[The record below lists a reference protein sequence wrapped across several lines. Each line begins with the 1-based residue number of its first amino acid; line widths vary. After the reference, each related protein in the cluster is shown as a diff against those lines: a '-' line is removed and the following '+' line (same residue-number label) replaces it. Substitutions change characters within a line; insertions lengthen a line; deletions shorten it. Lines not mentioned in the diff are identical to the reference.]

1 MVTISPIRTKT
12 HQWGGIR
19 WRILLSFIL
28 IVGVSFAVA
37 AGSLT
42 GLISEYLY
50 KQRAHEDSLSAE
62 KLATAVAPLF
72 QFTDTAELNEILN
85 EAAVELG
92 GRFIVLDMDGKV
104 QADTMNQLCGTRL
117 PLPETLDV
125 LVNGMKESYGVH
137 HLDAAGSPVA
147 NEGETEYAAYSVA
160 RIVGTRG
167 SLGALLYVSPVQDM
181 IDSLNKVEMQLV
193 RIFLVVAL
201 AAMVLALVLGH
212 LITKPVTELSRT
224 MSKMGK
230 GDLSVRVPVKG
241 SGELRDLAVNYNI
254 MANQLESL
262 DKSRSQFVS
271 NASHEL
277 KTPLTTM
284 KILLESMLYQGD
296 MPQQLQQE
304 FLKDMNHEIDR
315 LTGIVTDLLSLTQ
328 MDSHTMTLKKESV
341 DLTELTHET
350 ERLLRPMAEKRH
362 QSLTADV
369 APDVWT
375 EGDRNKLAQIL
386 YNLTDNA
393 LKYTPDYGKVHIMLD
408 LDAGHPRWTVS
419 DNGVGIPEEDQKHI
433 FERFYRVD
441 KARSRDT
448 GGTGLG
454 LSIVRQLVHL
464 HGGTISVESEPGRG
478 TAFTVLLNAGGEKT
492 EWNE

>member
-1 MVTISPIRTKT
+1 M
-12 HQWGGIR
+12 
-19 WRILLSFIL
+19 

-72 QFTDTAELNEILN
+72 QFTQTSELSETLN
-85 EAAVELG
+85 EAAEDLG
-92 GRFIVLDMDGKV
+92 GRLLVLDMDGKV
-104 QADTMNQLCGTRL
+104 QLDTANQLSGTRL
-117 PLPETLDV
+117 SLPETLDV
-125 LVNGMKESYGVH
+125 LVNGIDASYGIH
-137 HLDAAGSPVA
+137 RLENAGQPDAG
-147 NEGETEYAAYSVA
+147 EGGAAYAAYSAA

-167 SLGALLYVSPVQDM
+167 SLGVLLYVSPVQDM

-193 RIFLVVAL
+193 RIFLGVAL
-201 AAMVLALVLGH
+201 MAIALAFVLGH

-262 DKSRSQFVS
+262 DKTRSQFVS

-284 KILLESMLYQGD
+284 KILLESMLYQED
-296 MPQQLQQE
+296 MPKELQQE
-304 FLKDMNHEIDR
+304 FLNDMNHEIDR
-315 LTGIVTDLLSLTQ
+315 LTSIVTDLLSLSQ
-328 MDSHTMTLKKESV
+328 MDSHTMTLKKEKV
-341 DLTELTHET
+341 DLTELTQET
-350 ERLLRPMAEKRH
+350 ERLLRPMAEKRN

-369 APDVWT
+369 AQDIWT

-408 LDAGHPRWTVS
+408 MDGAHPRWTVS
-419 DNGVGIPEEDQKHI
+419 DNGVGIPEEDLKHI

-464 HGGTISVESEPGRG
+464 HGGNISVESEPGKG
-478 TAFTVLLNAGGEKT
+478 TAFTVLLNAGEEKK
-492 EWNE
+492 E